1 MKGPIDAA
9 RQQRKRRRYPHGKAR
24 ARIQYFDTQRGM
36 KPASLRRRGSAVKQ
50 YVKAHAVKAALT
62 PEFADSV
69 NLPVWRSL
77 GPSFIPKGQT
87 YGKGGNNKPPVSGRC
102 SGIYISPANSRHLVL
117 CSGGGGLW
125 GTFDQGAT
133 WQPLTD
139 HQPTLSMGAI
149 TGAPNS
155 PNILCASTRGK
166 QRSKASVY

>member
-1 MKGPIDAA
+1 MS
-9 RQQRKRRRYPHGKAR
+9 KA
-24 ARIQYFDTQRGM
+24 D
-36 KPASLRRRGSAVKQ
+36 
-50 YVKAHAVKAALT
+50 AVKAELT
-62 PEFADSV
+62 PEFADTV
-69 NLPVWRSL
+69 NLPVWRPL
-77 GPSFIPKGQT
+77 GPSFIPNGQM